1 MFLFAVLQL
10 LRIDYVTLD
19 AYQQQKERDA
29 IITAFIKHDDRAQVL
44 ITIYAVD
51 STRLNL

>member
-10 LRIDYVTLD
+10 LKIDCITLD

-29 IITAFIKHDDRAQVL
+29 IIIAFTKHDDRA
-44 ITIYAVD
+44 
-51 STRLNL
+51 